1 MKSNAVRLAGGYFMY
16 FAAVGIFAPFWSP
29 YLAARGFTALE
40 IGLLM
45 ALVAA
50 ARAVVPIGLGWLADV
65 THRPT
70 RVLQGAAL
78 CAALTFAVFPLQS
91 GLLQFAILSLLF
103 GAFWNAVIP
112 LYDTHTLNH
121 LGEHSARYGR
131 VRLWGSVGFI
141 ASSWIG
147 GALLAR
153 NGYSL
158 VPWLAL
164 PPMICAFLV
173 TLTISPMR
181 VAPGLVPVR
190 GLRDVLRSRAVLV
203 ALVVATLVVMSSGA
217 YYAFFSIWLEMN
229 HYGKGTIGLLWAL
242 GVMAEVAIFAFG
254 STLLSRFSIRA
265 LFMAAA
271 IGSAVRWLVVAFF
284 ASSRV
289 LLPASQLLHC
299 LSFAVLHFAIVLTA
313 HREFPRGLE
322 STGQSLFSSV
332 AYGGGGLLG
341 SLLAGVI
348 WTTFSPRDAYVCA
361 AFIVMLATICAV
373 LGLRGTALDK
383 APSQSP

>member
-1 MKSNAVRLAGGYFMY
+1 MRLSGGYFMY

-50 ARAVVPIGLGWLADV
+50 ARTIVPVGLGWLADV

-181 VAPGLVPVR
+181 AAPGLVPVR

-284 ASSRV
+284 ASDRI